1 MYEKFPRFLH
11 HNDNKMNTKD
21 DIKNALSEVFKEMNT
36 YTKTVDDTTF
46 KKSVNGKWSIAGNID
61 HLTISNNITAL
72 SMHLPKILLKQL
84 YKTNNRANWNYDEVV
99 WKYHQ
104 KLSAGAKASLPF
116 QPKIS
121 FVPARGLVERFWENS
136 CNTLLKAI
144 DSWSEE
150 DLDTYLVPHP
160 LIGKMTLRE
169 LLFFTVYHV
178 GHHLNTIK
186 NIH

>member
-1 MYEKFPRFLH
+1 MIL
-11 HNDNKMNTKD
+11 KMNTKD
-21 DIKNALSEVFKEMNT
+21 DIKNALTKVFEELNAYIKN
-36 YTKTVDDTTF
+36 VDDTTF
-46 KKSVNGKWSIAGNID
+46 QKSINGKWSIAGNID

-72 SMHLPKILLKQL
+72 SMHLPKVLLKQL

-104 KLSAGAKASLPF
+104 KLNAGAKASLPF

-121 FVPARGLVERFWENS
+121 FVPARRLVIYFWENS

-160 LIGKMTLRE
+160 LIGKITLRE

>member
-1 MYEKFPRFLH
+1 
-11 HNDNKMNTKD
+11 MNTKE
-21 DIKNALSEVFKEMNT
+21 DIKNTLAEVFGEMNA
-36 YTKTVDDTTF
+36 YIKTVDDKTF

-61 HLTISNNITAL
+61 HLTISNNITAF
-72 SMHLPKILLKQL
+72 SMHLPKMLLRQL
-84 YKTNNRANWNYDEVV
+84 YKTNNRPNWNYDEVV

-104 KLSAGAKASLPF
+104 QLNAGAKASLPF

-121 FVPARGLVERFWENS
+121 FVPVRSLVERFWENS
-136 CNTLLKAI
+136 CSTLLNAT
-144 DSWSEE
+144 DGWSEE